1 MDNVMNAIHIK
12 DSRIMNSNITLK
24 EALNRQF
31 VALATYMPLDNG
43 VFECK
48 RDGRVGG
55 EKPSVSFKS
64 FERAYP
70 LFRDTS
76 SAPVEVR

>member
-1 MDNVMNAIHIK
+1 MITTNLRSSRKMN
-12 DSRIMNSNITLK
+12 NSIILK

-31 VALATYMPLDNG
+31 VALATHVPLESG

-48 RDGRVGG
+48 RSEAIGSN
-55 EKPSVSFKS
+55 KPSISFKS

-70 LFRDTS
+70 VFQDSS
-76 SAPVEVR
+76 SATLEAR